1 MQYNGTLRGAFEIF
15 YVVLPFELED
25 IISEV
30 EYPMKLK
37 HVRTHKVFPITFQE
51 KVTFSMPTCCIYL
64 YIDSRHRRLSG
75 E

>member
-1 MQYNGTLRGAFEIF
+1 MF

-51 KVTFSMPTCCIYL
+51 RSLFLCLHVAFTYTLTQDTAVFLENRDAVLILAFT
-64 YIDSRHRRLSG
+64 
-75 E
+75 